1 MSTTWQQESELRRV
15 CIIQRTLPHYRVAL
29 FQGLYEKLL
38 EVGIELT
45 VIYGQNAE
53 KEVPVTVH
61 TESTWAKSRPNLYL
75 SGNQKGLV
83 WQGCLSDLRGY
94 DLIVIEYAGRLLL
107 NYVLL
112 ALRSL
117 RFFKLAFWGHG
128 RNFQAERVDSV
139 KEKVKRH
146 LLGQVDWWFA
156 YTALSKATILA
167 ANFSEAKITVLNNTI
182 DDTVLRAQ
190 FEKVR
195 RKALPSVHVPILDS
209 AENIALYCGGIYEEK
224 KIPFLIDACI
234 AIRERLPDF
243 QFFWIGSGPDEYLV
257 RNASANFEWM
267 HYVGPLFNEEKLR
280 YFARAKLHLM
290 PGLVGL
296 TIIDSFITEVPI
308 VTTRDAKHS
317 PEIAYLVSDENGV
330 IAGNEL
336 QDFVDKVVFYM
347 SDNMAL
353 ERLRQG
359 CREASRN
366 LTLEN
371 MIGNFAHGIEKA
383 LEQQTP
389 MRKQS

>member
-1 MSTTWQQESELRRV
+1 MRRV
-15 CIIQRTLPHYRVAL
+15 CIIQRTLPHYRIAL

-38 EVGIELT
+38 ETGIELT

-53 KEVPVTVH
+53 KEVPVTVQIDRA
-61 TESTWAKSRPNLYL
+61 WAKSRPNLYL
-75 SGNQKGLV
+75 SGDQKGLV
-83 WQGCLSDLRGY
+83 WQRCLSDLRGY
-94 DLIVIEYAGRLLL
+94 DLIIIEYAGRLLL

-112 ALRSL
+112 GLRALRV
-117 RFFKLAFWGHG
+117 FKLAFWGHG
-128 RNFQAERVDSV
+128 RNFQAERADSV
-139 KEKVKRH
+139 KENVKRH

-156 YTALSKATILA
+156 YTDLSKSTIVE
-167 ANFSEAKITVLNNTI
+167 ANFSDEKVTVLNNTI

-195 RKALPSVHVPILDS
+195 SKMLPNAHAPFLESTD
-209 AENIALYCGGIYEEK
+209 NIAVYCGGIYEEK

-243 QFFWIGSGPDEYLV
+243 QFYWIGSGPDEYLV
-257 RNASANFEWM
+257 RNATANLEWM
-267 HYVGPLFNEEKLR
+267 HYVGPLFNEEKLK

-308 VTTRDAKHS
+308 ITTRDAKHS

-330 IAGNEL
+330 ITGNEL
-336 QDFVDKVVFYM
+336 RDFVDKVIFYM
-347 SDNMAL
+347 RDDMAL
-353 ERLRQG
+353 EKLRQG
-359 CREASRN
+359 CREASRI

-371 MIGNFAHGIEKA
+371 MISNFAQGIAKA
-383 LEQQTP
+383 LEQPTLK
-389 MRKQS
+389 RKQS